1 MKRLF
6 LIIGLIVLVSIS
18 SFAATKN
25 KSKKTT
31 STEVAKPVG
40 NILSEMTDD
49 DFRVEKDALTSME
62 MQFTGNKEIM
72 AEYEFT
78 PESVWAQLVVN
89 VQKPFTG
96 LEAVKIT
103 YKTDYI
109 IDLKLFQKSLGYEGN
124 KFYQYYQYTLEPSA
138 EYTTVVL
145 PLSQFN
151 FPAWVLDK
159 IAKGDQSTKDAA
171 LPLDLEN
178 VTALHVSP
186 RAIQKSI
193 QGEFS
198 IKEIELI
205 GIK

>member
-1 MKRLF
+1 MKKIF
-6 LIIGLIVLVSIS
+6 LMLGLVVLVSVS
-18 SFAATKN
+18 SFGATKA
-25 KSKKTT
+25 KKVKPV
-31 STEVAKPVG
+31 EVVKPVG
-40 NILSEMTDD
+40 NILSEMTEDN
-49 DFRVEKDALTSME
+49 FRAEKDAPTSME
-62 MQFTGNKEIM
+62 IQFTGNKEVVG
-72 AEYEFT
+72 EYEFT
-78 PESVWAQLVVN
+78 PESVWAQLVIN
-89 VQKPFTG
+89 AQKPFTG

-109 IDLKLFQKSLGYEGN
+109 LDLKLFQKSLGYEGN

-159 IAKGDQSTKDAA
+159 IAKGDQATKVAA
-171 LPLDLEN
+171 LPLDLDD

-186 RAIQKSI
+186 RAIQKGI
-193 QGEFS
+193 QGQFA

-205 GIK
+205 GVK

>member
-1 MKRLF
+1 MKKL
-6 LIIGLIVLVSIS
+6 LLALGMIVLVSVS
-18 SFAATKN
+18 SFSATKN
-25 KSKKTT
+25 KKVKAP
-31 STEVAKPVG
+31 EIVKPVG
-40 NILSEMTDD
+40 NILSEMTEDN
-49 DFRVEKDALTSME
+49 FKVEKDAPTSIE
-62 MQFTGNKEIM
+62 MKFSENKEII
-72 AEYEFT
+72 AKYEFV
-78 PESVWAQLVVN
+78 PESVWAQLVIN
-89 VQKPFTG
+89 VQKPLTG

-109 IDLKLFQKSLGYEGN
+109 LDLKLFQKNLGWDGN

-159 IAKGDQSTKDAA
+159 IAKGDKITTESA
-171 LPLDLEN
+171 LPLDLDQ

-186 RAIQKSI
+186 KAIQKNLK
-193 QGEFS
+193 GAFA

-205 GIK
+205 GVK

>member
-1 MKRLF
+1 MKKL
-6 LIIGLIVLVSIS
+6 LLVLGMIVLVSVS
-18 SFAATKN
+18 SFSATKN
-25 KSKKTT
+25 KKVKS
-31 STEVAKPVG
+31 SEIVKPVG
-40 NILSEMTDD
+40 NILSEMIEDN
-49 DFRVEKDALTSME
+49 FKVEKDAPTSME
-62 MQFTGNKEIM
+62 MKFTENKEIVSK
-72 AEYEFT
+72 YEFA

-109 IDLKLFQKSLGYEGN
+109 LDLKLFQKNLGWDGN

-159 IAKGDQSTKDAA
+159 ISKGDKITKDSA
-171 LPLDLEN
+171 LPLDLEQ
-178 VTALHVSP
+178 VSALHISP
-186 RAIQKSI
+186 RAVQKNI
-193 QGEFS
+193 KGEFS
-198 IKEIELI
+198 VKEIELI
-205 GIK
+205 GVK